1 MAIIQFMVYTDFDIR
16 DYKLNMDSSL
26 NRNTFFMSIFITNLQ
41 TWTSKNA
48 SDENQFLYDNN
59 KIFGNF

>member
-48 SDENQFLYDNN
+48 FDENQLLYDNN